1 VPAGTN
7 QPHEED
13 TIMQTALQSYENNGT
28 HVERASDETAR
39 YARCIKASKKVR
51 WEIDA
56 DVIRGRDFDFTQTFL
71 PVGLSKVDDLAFLSG
86 AERRLLSQVQG
97 RTYAY
102 IFGLVER
109 FIGAKVLELSGQ
121 HWLGDQVALE
131 ALVRFSDEE
140 LKHQELF
147 RRIEHMLDAHM
158 PPGYQRVADPNEVA
172 RAVLGKSSWSVLA
185 LTCHIELFTQAHY
198 QQSIEPQDDLS
209 PLWKDVFKFHWMEE
223 VQHAMLDEIEW
234 AREHGRLT
242 MRQKEQAVDDLIE
255 LVGAVDG
262 ILQAQSAADA
272 EYFLAIAGRR
282 FTGEEEAGIR
292 ALLLR
297 AYRWQYIVSGVQHP
311 HFARLLT
318 GMTTE
323 AQMNRIQAALAPI
336 FNS

>member
-1 VPAGTN
+1 MNHAVLRIEADAEAAGT
-7 QPHEED
+7 D
-13 TIMQTALQSYENNGT
+13 S
-28 HVERASDETAR
+28 AR

-51 WEIDA
+51 WDIDA
-56 DVIRGRDFDFTQTFL
+56 DVIRQRNFDFGHTFL
-71 PVGLSKVDDLAFLSG
+71 PAGLSKVDELPFLSG
-86 AERRLLSQVQG
+86 VERRLLSQVQG

-102 IFGLVER
+102 VFGLVER

-147 RRIEHMLDAHM
+147 RRIESMLDERM
-158 PPGYQRVADPNEVA
+158 PPGYRRVADPNEVA
-172 RAVLGKSSWSVLA
+172 RAVLGRSTWSVLA

-198 QQSIEPQDDLS
+198 EQSIEPQDDLS
-209 PLWKDVFKFHWMEE
+209 PLWKDVFRYHWMEE
-223 VQHAMLDEIEW
+223 VQHAMLDELEW
-234 AREHGRLT
+234 AREHDRLT
-242 MRQKEQAVDDLIE
+242 LRQKEQGVDDLIA

-282 FTGEEEAGIR
+282 LTGEEETGIR

-311 HFARLLT
+311 HFARLLS
-318 GMTTE
+318 GMTTP
-323 AQMNRIQAALAPI
+323 AQMSRIQAALAPI
-336 FNS
+336 FNG

>member
-1 VPAGTN
+1 
-7 QPHEED
+7 
-13 TIMQTALQSYENNGT
+13 MQSALQSYDT
-28 HVERASDETAR
+28 HDESTRNETAR

-158 PPGYQRVADPNEVA
+158 PPGYRRVADPNEVA
-172 RAVLGKSSWSVLA
+172 RAVLGKSTWSVLA

-209 PLWKDVFKFHWMEE
+209 PLWKDVFKYHWMEE
-223 VQHAMLDEIEW
+223 VQHAMLDELEW

-242 MRQKEQAVDDLIE
+242 LRQKEQAVDDLIE

-272 EYFLAIAGRR
+272 EFFLAIAGRR

-292 ALLLR
+292 AGLLR

-318 GMTTE
+318 GMTTQ

-336 FNS
+336 FNA

>member
-1 VPAGTN
+1 
-7 QPHEED
+7 
-13 TIMQTALQSYENNGT
+13 MQTALQSYET
-28 HVERASDETAR
+28 HAEPAPSESAR

-51 WEIDA
+51 WDIDA
-56 DVIRGRDFDFTQTFL
+56 DVIRGRNFDFRQTFL
-71 PVGLSKVDDLAFLSG
+71 PAGLSKVDELGFLSG

-147 RRIEHMLDAHM
+147 RRIEDMLDARM
-158 PPGYQRVADPNEVA
+158 PAGYRRVADPNEVA
-172 RAVLGKSSWSVLA
+172 RAVLGKSTWSVLA

-223 VQHAMLDEIEW
+223 VQHAMLDELEW
-234 AREHGRLT
+234 GREHARLT
-242 MRQKEQAVDDLIE
+242 LRQKEQAVDDLIA

-318 GMTTE
+318 GMTTQ
-323 AQMNRIQAALAPI
+323 AQMGRIQAALAPI
-336 FNS
+336 FNA